1 MKFLIILALAAVA
14 AAEPAYGRGYGYRSY
29 GGYRGK
35 REASDAPN
43 VPFGGYTTAYSNIN
57 PGPVAGPLTPAYGDS
72 VATPKGLRSLSLEG
86 FSEDLNQ
93 DGFVDPIAPA
103 VAAPAVTY
111 AAAPVVTYAAAPAVT
126 YAAAPA
132 LAAYGAYP
140 YAAAYGYAA
149 LPIAP
154 QPVVDTPEV
163 AAAKADF
170 FAKFEEAKARS
181 KRDASLRYRS
191 YGGYRGYGGYRSY
204 GGRRYGYR
212 G

>member
-1 MKFLIILALAAVA
+1 MRFLIILALAAVA
-14 AAEPAYGRGYGYRSY
+14 AADPALIYGRGYGRSYGGYRGGYGY

-35 REASDAPN
+35 REAADAPN

-111 AAAPVVTYAAAPAVT
+111 AVAPAVT
-126 YAAAPA
+126 Y
-132 LAAYGAYP
+132 AAYGAYP
-140 YAAAYGYAA
+140 YAAAYGYTA

-154 QPVVDTPEV
+154 EPVVDTPEV

-181 KRDASLRYRS
+181 KREAAL
-191 YGGYRGYGGYRSY
+191 
-204 GGRRYGYR
+204 
-212 G
+212 

>member
-35 REASDAPN
+35 REAADAPN

-111 AAAPVVTYAAAPAVT
+111 AAAPAVTYAAAPAVT

-132 LAAYGAYP
+132 LAAYA
-140 YAAAYGYAA
+140 YAAA
-149 LPIAP
+149 PVAP
-154 QPVVDTPEV
+154 KPVEDTPEV
-163 AAAKADF
+163 AAAKAEF
-170 FAKFEEAKARS
+170 FATFEEAKAMGIW
-181 KRDASLRYRS
+181 KREASYS
-191 YGGYRGYGGYRSY
+191 RGYGYSR
-204 GGRRYGYR
+204 
-212 G
+212 